1 MNKCTVCICDDELSI
16 RSQLRKYI
24 LRYSF
29 SNDIEIDIIE
39 LSSIEELFE
48 RPPEYDILFL
58 DVRFGN
64 KNVGIDAA
72 EKLRSLGNTAVIVIM
87 TVLKSMSIEGYR
99 AEPFRFI
106 LKPFSE
112 EQIQT
117 VLKACMSK
125 LKRTVAYMK
134 IVRDSQSELIR
145 ADRIMYIYSKQRKR
159 RIVCTND
166 EIIST
171 WQSLDELMAGAPEG
185 KFAFS
190 HKSYIVNLD
199 MVDSVKIGEIII
211 SKGDKLPLSTHF
223 KDSFM
228 KALLKNTDI

>member
-48 RPPEYDILFL
+48 HPPEYDI
-58 DVRFGN
+58 
-64 KNVGIDAA
+64 
-72 EKLRSLGNTAVIVIM
+72 
-87 TVLKSMSIEGYR
+87 
-99 AEPFRFI
+99 
-106 LKPFSE
+106 
-112 EQIQT
+112 
-117 VLKACMSK
+117 SK

-199 MVDSVKIGEIII
+199 MVDSVRIGEITI
-211 SKGDKLPLSTHF
+211 SKGNKLPLSTHF